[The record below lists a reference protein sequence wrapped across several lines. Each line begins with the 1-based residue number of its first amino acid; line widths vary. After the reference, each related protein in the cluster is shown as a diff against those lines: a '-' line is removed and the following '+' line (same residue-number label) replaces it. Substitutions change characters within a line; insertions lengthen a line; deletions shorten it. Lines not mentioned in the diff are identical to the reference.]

1 MGGITM
7 FIKQLTVFIENRAG
21 RLEQVTQI
29 LKDNNINIVSVSLAD
44 TSDYGLLRLI
54 LSDPDKAVT
63 VLKEA
68 GLSAMTTNVIA
79 VKLTQHVGKLGELLA
94 ILSDAGVNVEYMY
107 GLTSGDENASIVLKT
122 SDQEKALDV
131 IKNSTFELLTTEETY
146 SMND

>member
-1 MGGITM
+1 M

-29 LKDNNINIVSVSLAD
+29 LKNNNINIVSVSLAD

-122 SDQEKALDV
+122 SDQNKALDV
-131 IKNSTFELLTTEETY
+131 IKASTFELLTTEETY

>member
-1 MGGITM
+1 M

-63 VLKEA
+63 VLKDA

-122 SDQEKALDV
+122 SDQNKALDV
-131 IKNSTFELLTTEETY
+131 INASTFELLTTEETY

>member
-1 MGGITM
+1 M

-94 ILSDAGVNVEYMY
+94 ILSGAVVNVEYMY

-122 SDQEKALDV
+122 SDQNKALDA
-131 IKNSTFELLTTEETY
+131 ITASTFELLTTEETY

>member
-1 MGGITM
+1 M

-131 IKNSTFELLTTEETY
+131 IKSSTFELLTTEETY

>member
-1 MGGITM
+1 M

-29 LKDNNINIVSVSLAD
+29 LKNNNINIVSVSLAD

-94 ILSDAGVNVEYMY
+94 ILSGVGVNVEYMY

-122 SDQEKALDV
+122 SDQNKALDA
-131 IKNSTFELLTTEETY
+131 IKSSTFELLTTEETY

>member
-1 MGGITM
+1 M

-122 SDQEKALDV
+122 SDQNKALDV
-131 IKNSTFELLTTEETY
+131 IKASTFELLTTEETY

>member
-1 MGGITM
+1 M

-63 VLKEA
+63 VLKDA

-122 SDQEKALDV
+122 SDQNKALDV
-131 IKNSTFELLTTEETY
+131 IKASTFELLTTEETY

>member
-1 MGGITM
+1 M

-63 VLKEA
+63 VLKDA

-122 SDQEKALDV
+122 SDQNKALDV
-131 IKNSTFELLTTEETY
+131 IKAYTFELLTTEETY